1 MGIYTDAIQRLYVA
15 YFNRPAEPAGVA
27 YWDKAITAANGSLAG
42 VSAAFAA
49 SSEYT
54 NIYAGMDA
62 NHIIAQV
69 YQNLFGHAP
78 DLAGLNYWSQRLSN
92 QQMTIDDV
100 VTQIAGG
107 AQGSDLVAF
116 NSKTTAAS
124 AFTNALQS
132 ASQALAYTGNNA
144 LAIGKFFIASV
155 VDDATLKAAIDPVT
169 LQKVIDS
176 LSGGT
181 PWPVFHVGTAA
192 NAFDASAL
200 APVFGAI
207 DLPQN
212 GFVVK
217 VCSQVLIAHGDL
229 TATAAGYDGDGT
241 FGANLQVRQF
251 ASGTVNANADALSL
265 SVQASTANVA
275 TILAGDLHSASI
287 KLGSDNSDYTTT
299 LSAATSDTALASLKS
314 LAVSG
319 SGVVNVSNGAG
330 SSLAAIDASALA
342 GPGGLTYSSANDL
355 SESIRLGT
363 GVDHVTLKAS
373 TYAHVDTIDGLRL
386 VLNSAG
392 TALTATSDTLAVAG
406 VSTGI
411 KVFTTTQT
419 DLDLALMDAAASG
432 QSDSLVF
439 VMNGDTYIYHD
450 TTANHRIDFDDIVVK
465 LTGVLDL
472 KALIVALGAPSS

>member
-1 MGIYTDAIQRLYVA
+1 MGIYSQAIQRLYVA
-15 YFNRPAEPAGVA
+15 YFNRPADPAGVI
-27 YWDKAITAANGSLAG
+27 YWDKAITAANGSMAA

-49 SSEYT
+49 SGEYKDM
-54 NIYAGMDA
+54 YAGMDV
-62 NHIIAQV
+62 NHVVGQV

-78 DLAGLNYWSQRLSN
+78 DLAGLNYWVQLLSN
-92 QQMTIDDV
+92 KQMTIDNV

-116 NSKTTAAS
+116 NSKTAAAS
-124 AFTNALQS
+124 AFSNALQT
-132 ASQALAYTGNNA
+132 ASQALAYTGSNA

-181 PWPVFHVGTAA
+181 PWPVFHVGIAT

-200 APVFGAI
+200 APVYGAI
-207 DLPQN
+207 DLPQDR
-212 GFVVK
+212 VV
-217 VCSQVLIAHGDL
+217 VNVGSQVLIAHGNL
-229 TATAAGYDGDGT
+229 TATAAGYDGDGI
-241 FGANLQVRQF
+241 FGGNLQVREF
-251 ASGTVNANADALSL
+251 ASATVTANADALSL

-275 TILAGDLHSASI
+275 TTLAGDTRSASV
-287 KLGSDNSDYTTT
+287 KLGSDDPDFTASF
-299 LSAATSDTALASLKS
+299 SVATSDTALAGMKS

-330 SSLAAIDASALA
+330 SALTAIDASALA

-363 GVDHVTLKAS
+363 GIDHLTLKAS
-373 TYAHVDTIDGLRL
+373 TYAHMDSIDGLRL

-392 TALTATSDTLAVAG
+392 TALTATSDTLAVGG
-406 VSTGI
+406 VRTGI

-439 VMNGDTYIYHD
+439 VMNGNTYIYHD